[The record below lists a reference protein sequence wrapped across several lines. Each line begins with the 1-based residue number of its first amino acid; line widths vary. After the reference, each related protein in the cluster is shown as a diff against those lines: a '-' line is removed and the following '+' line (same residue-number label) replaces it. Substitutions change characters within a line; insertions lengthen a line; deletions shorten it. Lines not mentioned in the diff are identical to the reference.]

1 MRKRISYM
9 IVLAMLLVSAQHSL
23 AQNGGIS
30 IAAGAASFRMGD
42 MKYLQEHILST
53 YPVEGKI
60 TSSFPPFT
68 SASFTVF
75 KQLYDH
81 IRVGGRY
88 NYSTTGAKSS
98 YADYS
103 GDIYTEFNAV
113 SHRLGAYLSYL
124 VLGGDRIELSLNGSL
139 DANYTSMTIQS
150 YYTIFN
156 YSDGLSNKYRS
167 ISPSIAVGGELMY
180 KLKKLSLGMEA
191 GYLVDLKGNLKDTS
205 DGDPLLD
212 PNDLDRVLSSDWTGW
227 YLQLKT
233 LIWLDF

>member
-1 MRKRISYM
+1 MSKRYSY
-9 IVLAMLLVSAQHSL
+9 IIALAVLLVA
-23 AQNGGIS
+23 AQNTMGQGGGFAFAGGI
-30 IAAGAASFRMGD
+30 ASSSMDD

-53 YPVEGKI
+53 YPVDGKI

-81 IRVGGRY
+81 IRVGGK
-88 NYSTTGAKSS
+88 YSYLTSGGKSS

-103 GDIYTEFNAV
+103 GNIYTEMNAI

-124 VLGGDRIELSLNGSL
+124 VLGGDRLDLSLSGSL
-139 DANYTSMTIQS
+139 DANVTNLTIDS
-150 YYTIFN
+150 YYTIYN

-167 ISPSIAVGGELMY
+167 ISPSITAGGELMY
-180 KLKKLSLGMEA
+180 NLNKISFGMEA
-191 GYLVDLKGNLKDTS
+191 GYLVDLKGNLKDTG

-212 PNDLDRVLSSDWTGW
+212 PNDTDRVLSSDWTGW
-227 YLQLKT
+227 YVHLKAI
-233 LIWLDF
+233 IWFDN

>member
-23 AQNGGIS
+23 AQDGGIS

-68 SASFTVF
+68 TASFTVF

>member
-23 AQNGGIS
+23 AQDGGIS

-68 SASFTVF
+68 TASFTVF

-88 NYSTTGAKSS
+88 SYSTTGDKSS

>member
-1 MRKRISYM
+1 M

-124 VLGGDRIELSLNGSL
+124 VLGGDRIDLSLNGSL

-212 PNDLDRVLSSDWTGW
+212 PKDLDRVLSSDWTGW
-227 YLQLKT
+227 YLQLKI

>member
-23 AQNGGIS
+23 AQDGGIS

-68 SASFTVF
+68 TASFTVF
-75 KQLYDH
+75 KHLYDH
-81 IRVGGRY
+81 ILVGGRY

-124 VLGGDRIELSLNGSL
+124 VLGGDRIDLSLNGSL

-191 GYLVDLKGNLKDTS
+191 GYLVDLKGNLKDAS

-212 PNDLDRVLSSDWTGW
+212 PKDLDRVLSSDWTGW

>member
-23 AQNGGIS
+23 AQDGGIS

-68 SASFTVF
+68 AASITVF

-124 VLGGDRIELSLNGSL
+124 VLGGDRIDLSLNGSL

-150 YYTIFN
+150 YYTIFS

-191 GYLVDLKGNLKDTS
+191 GYLVDLKGNLKNTS